1 MTASLRPGSP
11 LRLVVHGAAG
21 RMGQRVIACAASD
34 TTPWQLVAAI
44 ERIGHP
50 RLGADAAV
58 LAGLAPAG
66 VAVGDAWQCP
76 ADVAIDFSLPE
87 AVAGFAAACANS
99 RLPLVVATTGLGP
112 REILALEAAAKTIPV
127 LQSPSM
133 SLAVNV
139 AMDLVARAGTLLGR
153 SGVRSDVEIVE
164 CHHRHKEDSPSGTAL
179 KFGSIVRE
187 VLGHGRPTRSA
198 TTLSVPA
205 TTRASTQS
213 CSAWMGNRSP
223 STCGPPTAIAMR
235 VGRWPLRHF
244 WWASLPDS
252 TRCAMFWDCEWR
264 PPAPPATSRPPAAP
278 ESPPAPAAVGQ
289 RWHTLPQTRHFQA
302 NSEQPPRRQWMQIL
316 SGGSRSGTREIES
329 R

>member
-1 MTASLRPGSP
+1 MTVSLRPGSA

-44 ERIGHP
+44 ERAGHP
-50 RLGADAAV
+50 RLGADAGA

-66 VAVGDAWQCP
+66 VTVGDAWQCP

-112 REILALEAAAKTIPV
+112 REILALEAAAQTIPV

-187 VLGHGRPTRSA
+187 VLGQTREVHGREGRPGARPADEIGYHALRAGDNPGEHTILFGMDGESLSINVRA
-198 TTLSVPA
+198 T
-205 TTRASTQS
+205 
-213 CSAWMGNRSP
+213 NR
-223 STCGPPTAIAMR
+223 
-235 VGRWPLRHF
+235 
-244 WWASLPDS
+244 
-252 TRCAMFWDCEWR
+252 DCYAR
-264 PPAPPATSRPPAAP
+264 GALAA
-278 ESPPAPAAVGQ
+278 AAFLVGQ
-289 RWHTLPQTRHFQA
+289 PAGLYSMRDVLG
-302 NSEQPPRRQWMQIL
+302 L
-316 SGGSRSGTREIES
+316 
-329 R
+329 